1 MAYNYEYPYT
11 DPNRYNA
18 DWLLK
23 RMKEVDEEYNYL
35 VTRFKEIE
43 AEFKEL
49 SDKVDNFEKEIDAKV
64 AAAINAYRQE
74 IDAELSEIKKSL
86 NLYHDAILALKQ
98 YIDDNDHETL
108 WACAK
113 MVSEARDELLNMII
127 ALEAKIEEFDDS
139 MYNPLSG
146 EVENYEKVIIDLWES
161 ERYQAL
167 TNTEYENLGYDNDT
181 YTAYN
186 LSNRM
191 YAVEAKERLNDY
203 GIRDIVRARDGVKTY
218 AYNCDSDI
226 LTTILQSPSVDDYIA
241 MDYDNDTYAAFDL
254 TNEQYIGL

>member
-11 DPNRYNA
+11 DPSRYNA

-23 RMKEVDEEYNYL
+23 RMKEIDEEYAYL
-35 VTRFKEIE
+35 TKRFKEIE
-43 AEFKEL
+43 TEFKEL

-74 IDAELSEIKKSL
+74 IDAELAEIKKSL

-108 WACAK
+108 WACAR
-113 MVSEARDELLNMII
+113 MVAEARDELLNMII

-146 EVENYEKVIIDLWES
+146 KVENYEHVIIDLWES

-167 TNTEYENLGYDNDT
+167 TNTEYESLGYDNDT

-226 LTTILQSPSVDDYIA
+226 LTTLLQSPSVDDYIA
-241 MDYDNDTYAAFDL
+241 FDYDNDAYAALDI
-254 TNEQYIGL
+254 TNEQYIGI